1 MPDSLDV
8 AEPADEGAELDE
20 KTRHEVVAAQL
31 RGEAKAEG
39 QGTEAVMAA
48 VAEELADL
56 GLKPDE
62 GELHRRY
69 DEVQAELPEV
79 DDDPAGSIDDP
90 R

>member
-1 MPDSLDV
+1 MPESFDV
-8 AEPADEGAELDE
+8 AEPADGAAELDD
-20 KTRHEVVAAQL
+20 KTRHAVVAAQL

-39 QGTEAVMAA
+39 QGPEAVMAA
-48 VAEELADL
+48 VAEELEEL

-69 DEVQAELPEV
+69 EESEVEVPELDEEPG
-79 DDDPAGSIDDP
+79 GSIDNP